1 MTKKPRKRI
10 DIVSLKLVRESSILY
25 PLRQVSSPKDAADL
39 LQQFVG
45 DCDREKF
52 TVLCLDTK
60 NQPISLSV
68 ISVGSL
74 NSTLVHPREVFKTA
88 LLCNSASIILAHN
101 HPSGVPE
108 ASREDVDVTKRLCEA
123 GKILGIEVLDHIIL
137 GAEKRFCSIKEAGKM

>member
-108 ASREDVDVTKRLCEA
+108 ASREDIDVTKRLCEA
-123 GKILGIEVLDHIIL
+123 GKILGIEVLDHLIL